1 MYFQKVILY
10 DRIITIFFNTVLLS
24 PAVFKQRLPLGIFYR
39 HFSDF
44 FRFFQ
49 IFSDC
54 FRDFGNLEYVEYLG
68 KGDPT
73 RGAPY
78 NN

>member
-24 PAVFKQRLPLGIFYR
+24 SAVFKQRLPLGIFYR

-44 FRFFQ
+44 
-49 IFSDC
+49 